1 MHNADLCT
9 VEVHVSRVSDTP
21 PPRCPG
27 LTVDVAVLAVE
38 PALVTGLR
46 AVDQHVAGVPPALV
60 LPGPVITG
68 LVSVSTARLRFH
80 CRFHCGLDG
89 AASDLGIAGTR
100 VESVDLP
107 DVRVREYLTPSY
119 LTARVVLLFD
129 RLQPPG
135 LNTTVE
141 LFTPGHLGSHEV
153 SGVERFSWKVVFTAD
168 SFTKFYNKTNRHN

>member
-1 MHNADLCT
+1 MHNSDLGT

-107 DVRVREYLTPSY
+107 DVRVREYLTQSY
-119 LTARVVLLFD
+119 LTACVVLLFD
-129 RLQPPG
+129 CLQPPG
-135 LNTTVE
+135 LNTTLE
-141 LFTPGHLGSHEV
+141 LFP
-153 SGVERFSWKVVFTAD
+153 RK
-168 SFTKFYNKTNRHN
+168 SFCLP

>member
-1 MHNADLCT
+1 MHNSDLGT

-100 VESVDLP
+100 VESVDLSHSVLSDSP
-107 DVRVREYLTPSY
+107 CRASVRLSSTPRSEH
-119 LTARVVLLFD
+119 D
-129 RLQPPG
+129 RGIISEKIILSTLVKAWLP
-135 LNTTVE
+135 
-141 LFTPGHLGSHEV
+141 
-153 SGVERFSWKVVFTAD
+153 
-168 SFTKFYNKTNRHN
+168 